1 MDDCFT
7 SALLAQFL
15 AVQPE
20 PEPEI
25 KPMPAPPELVR
36 EQLQPETEHQCEAV
50 RTLGIDRDRAVR
62 HA

>member
-25 KPMPAPPELVR
+25 KPPPTLQPELVR
-36 EQLQPETEHQCEAV
+36 EHLQPETEHQCEA
-50 RTLGIDRDRAVR
+50 I
-62 HA
+62 

>member
-1 MDDCFT
+1 MHDCFT

-20 PEPEI
+20 PDPEI

-36 EQLQPETEHQCEAV
+36 EQLQPIEEHKSEA
-50 RTLGIDRDRAVR
+50 I
-62 HA
+62 

>member
-1 MDDCFT
+1 MHDCFT

-25 KPMPAPPELVR
+25 KPLPTLPPELVR
-36 EQLQPETEHQCEAV
+36 EQLQPETEHQCEA
-50 RTLGIDRDRAVR
+50 I
-62 HA
+62 

>member
-25 KPMPAPPELVR
+25 KPPPAPPELVR
-36 EQLQPETEHQCEAV
+36 EQLQPIEEHQSEA
-50 RTLGIDRDRAVR
+50 I
-62 HA
+62 